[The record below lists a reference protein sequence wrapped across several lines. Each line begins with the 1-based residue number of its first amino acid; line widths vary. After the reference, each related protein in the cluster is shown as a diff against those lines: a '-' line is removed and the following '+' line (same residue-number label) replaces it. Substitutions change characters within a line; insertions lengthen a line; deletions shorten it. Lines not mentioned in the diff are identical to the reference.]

1 MDARWKIATAINFSY
16 FSEKYRFSYHMF
28 SIFIS
33 LEHAPLSP
41 AYALS
46 YIALTDDNLEPAEAQ
61 ALPTHVLPA
70 PLSPGN
76 LKDSELIEND
86 PQEAQEDPKEVPS
99 KEEEELSAS
108 VASTPDI
115 AGLASQS
122 EETKPFEE
130 DEARKLVHPQTP
142 LPSSFDAHIH
152 AWRTAP
158 TPPSP
163 SPSPLS
169 PLSSPLPMIP
179 SPPLPPSPIRR
190 DTIPEVD
197 LPPQKS
203 ARLSFSPYRFEIRK
217 SSAATATR
225 QLVSTLARGTRY
237 GFVAALE
244 EANER
249 VTDLATDHRQEI
261 HIIHQRQDDVNR
273 MTRVVGRV
281 RELECARKPE
291 CQDGLPDAGSDY
303 VTNQN
308 SGNGNDNGNGSH
320 DLGGDSGRTSHT
332 ARYATCTFLGG
343 ALTWWNF
350 HVGTA
355 QHDAAFGMPWKALIK
370 IMTEAYCLRSEIKK
384 LETELWNLIV
394 KVERYVRGLSD
405 NIQGSV
411 MASKL
416 KILQEA
422 IEFARSL
429 TDQKVLVYAARQAV
443 KRRMDNN
450 PRSNLV
456 QQPPYK
462 RQNVARAYTT
472 RPGEMR
478 EYAGTL
484 PLCNKR
490 KFHHTRSRVAKRTN
504 CQRVGHFA
512 RDWHYKSD
520 CSKLKNKNRRNQSGN
535 DEAHG
540 RAYALGG
547 GKANPD
553 LNVFTGDKV
562 ILKVSPWKGVICFGK
577 HGKLNSRIHITFL
590 VSNLKKYLFDES
602 LVIPL
607 DEILRVTFQITRGN
621 YGPRGHTVK
630 AKPHS
635 YCQGSM
641 EL

>member
-1 MDARWKIATAINFSY
+1 
-16 FSEKYRFSYHMF
+16 
-28 SIFIS
+28 S

-46 YIALTDDNLEPAEAQ
+46 YVALTDDNLEPAEAQ

-130 DEARKLVHPQTP
+130 DEAQKLVHPQTP
-142 LPSSFDAHIH
+142 LPSSFNAHIH

-190 DTIPEVD
+190 DTIPE
-197 LPPQKS
+197 
-203 ARLSFSPYRFEIRK
+203 
-217 SSAATATR
+217 
-225 QLVSTLARGTRY
+225 
-237 GFVAALE
+237 
-244 EANER
+244 
-249 VTDLATDHRQEI
+249 
-261 HIIHQRQDDVNR
+261 QRQDDVNR
-273 MTRVVGRV
+273 MTRVVGCV

-370 IMTEAYCLRSEIKK
+370 MMTEAYCLRSEIKK
-384 LETELWNLIV
+384 LETEFWNLIV

-411 MASKL
+411 MASNL

-490 KFHHTRSRVAKRTN
+490 KFHHNRSCVAKRTN

-512 RDWHYKSD
+512 RD
-520 CSKLKNKNRRNQSGN
+520 
-535 DEAHG
+535 
-540 RAYALGG
+540 
-547 GKANPD
+547 
-553 LNVFTGDKV
+553 
-562 ILKVSPWKGVICFGK
+562 
-577 HGKLNSRIHITFL
+577 
-590 VSNLKKYLFDES
+590 
-602 LVIPL
+602 
-607 DEILRVTFQITRGN
+607 
-621 YGPRGHTVK
+621 
-630 AKPHS
+630 
-635 YCQGSM
+635 
-641 EL
+641 